1 MIVSTETLQWATL
14 EAEIRDQEDE
24 AIERGADWR
33 AVKKARGLRR
43 FAAGLSRKACRDGLA
58 EVRAM
63 REGIAAE

>member
-1 MIVSTETLQWATL
+1 MTVSTETLQWATL

-43 FAAGLSRKACRDGLA
+43 FAAGLSRPVSTPSR
-58 EVRAM
+58 M
-63 REGIAAE
+63 RSSALNPS